1 MRQNTNIGDL
11 VLYKNNQLIAF
22 NKPAGVPVQHDSND
36 IKPLIS
42 LAEIYCKSTVYL
54 IHRLDQPASGVIL
67 FAKNK
72 KALAALNAQFQQR
85 QISKTY
91 LAIVKNKP
99 DKEEATLIH
108 YLRKNGQK
116 NISHAFDT
124 EEAGTKRA
132 ELSYR
137 IVSSSDHYHLLEI
150 KLLTGRHHQIRAQ
163 LAAIGSPIRGDNK
176 YGFKRGNPDRSIQL
190 HAWKIAFQHPVTK
203 EDVELTAP
211 LPDENIWNAFEV
223 L

>member
-72 KALAALNAQFQQR
+72 KALTALNAQFQQR

-99 DKEEATLIH
+99 NKEEATLIH

-116 NISHAFDT
+116 NI
-124 EEAGTKRA
+124 
-132 ELSYR
+132 
-137 IVSSSDHYHLLEI
+137 
-150 KLLTGRHHQIRAQ
+150 
-163 LAAIGSPIRGDNK
+163 
-176 YGFKRGNPDRSIQL
+176 
-190 HAWKIAFQHPVTK
+190 
-203 EDVELTAP
+203 
-211 LPDENIWNAFEV
+211 
-223 L
+223 